1 MSTSRSTIIWSMIWR
16 LLEKSSVQIVSF
28 VVTVVLARLLLPED
42 YGLIALIAIFIAL
55 SDVIIDGGL
64 NMALIQKKDA
74 DNTDFSTV
82 FFVSLALAVVV
93 YLILCFAAP
102 RIADFYH
109 TSGLVPIIRVLSV
122 SLFFYAFNSIQRAYV
137 SRRMMF
143 RQMCYCNLLAVSLSG
158 VLGII
163 LAYKGFGVWA
173 LVVQSISNIFLSSF
187 IMWFVIHWRPSLSF
201 SVARLKGLF
210 SFGWKIFVSNFIV
223 TLFVKLRAL
232 IIGRMYQPA
241 TLAYYDK
248 GNQFPGLVS
257 DTVCGAIQSILFPA
271 FSEVQ
276 DDRFKV
282 KSMMRRSINV
292 SCLFMFPFMAGLIA
306 VAKPLVLVLLT
317 EKWLSCVPFIQ
328 IICIANFFRPI
339 TIPNGQAITAMGYSG
354 ITLKLEI
361 IRKIVDVTILVISCQ
376 IGVIAI
382 AWGVVV
388 FNFVCLFINLIPNIR
403 LLRYSILEQLRDVL
417 PQFVASLVMCVCIY
431 WVSFTNISPFLQLAI
446 QIPLGAAI
454 YFIICKLFRIEG
466 YCYVRGLFLAKLSDS
481 WQKRLRFL

>member
-1 MSTSRSTIIWSMIWR
+1 MASSRSTIIWSMIWR
-16 LLEKSSVQIVSF
+16 LLEKSSVQVVSF
-28 VVTVVLARLLLPED
+28 VVTIILARLLLPED
-42 YGLIALIAIFIAL
+42 YGVIALITIFIAL

-82 FFVSLALAVVV
+82 FFISLALAVIV
-93 YLILCFAAP
+93 YIALYFSAPLIAT
-102 RIADFYH
+102 FYH
-109 TSGLVPIIRVLSV
+109 TSGLVPVIRVLSL

-143 RQMCYCNLLAVSLSG
+143 RQMCYCNLLAVFLSG
-158 VLGII
+158 ILGII
-163 LAYKGFGVWA
+163 LAYKGLGVWA
-173 LVVQSISNIFLSSF
+173 LVAQNVSNIFLSSL
-187 IMWFVIHWRPSLSF
+187 IMWFVVRWRPSLSF
-201 SVARLKGLF
+201 SIISLKGLF
-210 SFGWKIFVSNFIV
+210 SFGWKIFVSSFIV

-276 DDRFKV
+276 DDRQKV

-292 SCLFMFPFMAGLIA
+292 SCLFMFPIMAGLIA
-306 VAKPLVLVLLT
+306 IAKPLVLVLLT
-317 EKWLSCVPFIQ
+317 EKWLPCVPFLQ
-328 IICIANFFRPI
+328 IICISNFFRPI

-361 IRKIVDVTILVISCQ
+361 IRKIVDVAILIISCQ

-382 AWGVVV
+382 AWGVVI
-388 FNFVCLFINLIPNIR
+388 FNFLCLFINLVPNIK
-403 LLRYSILEQLRDVL
+403 LLGYSILEQIRDVL
-417 PQFVASLVMCVCIY
+417 PQFLASMAMCASIY
-431 WVSFTNISPFLQLAI
+431 WITVLHISPFLQLFF
-446 QIPLGAAI
+446 QIILGI
-454 YFIICKLFRIEG
+454 LFYYLLCRLFRIEG
-466 YCYVRGLFLAKLSDS
+466 FLYMKEIILSRMPEK
-481 WQKRLRFL
+481 WKTRLQCL